1 LSRIGKLLEAAF
13 GKVIVRLRD
22 SSYRIPPTKA
32 PHVRPFRPHATTQA
46 RRRTDVEVGALHAM
60 LKTHR
65 ESKPDEAPLE
75 TDADSSKSERAADV
89 RAKNDPEK

>member
-1 LSRIGKLLEAAF
+1 MS
-13 GKVIVRLRD
+13 D
-22 SSYRIPPTKA
+22 PSDPTPPPRHDDALT
-32 PHVRPFRPHATTQA
+32 
-46 RRRTDVEVGALHAM
+46 VEVGALHAM
-60 LKTHR
+60 LETHR